1 MDSLLIAL
9 ILIAPV
15 AGLTWWAAHNTNK
28 ELKGK

>member
-15 AGLTWWAAHNTNK
+15 AGLTWWAGRNANK
-28 ELKGK
+28 ELKGR

>member
-1 MDSLLIAL
+1 MNSLVMAL

-28 ELKGK
+28 ELDGR